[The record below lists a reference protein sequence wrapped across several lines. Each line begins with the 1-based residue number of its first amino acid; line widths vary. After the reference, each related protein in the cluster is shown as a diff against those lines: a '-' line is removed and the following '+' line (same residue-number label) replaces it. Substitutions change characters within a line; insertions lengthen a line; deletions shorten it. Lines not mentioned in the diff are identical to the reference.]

1 MRAMTPTDA
10 TASRP
15 SPVANSPRRSWQ
27 IAILWAGV
35 PLCAVGLVQFRL
47 WEQWH
52 PGRFGELVLLS
63 LLAWGLAW
71 PLRRFAGWTW
81 AAALAL
87 PWCMALVWFAGVLPV
102 AATVLM
108 ALAALALGSLL
119 VARESAA
126 LQMTCGLIVLG
137 ATLSWLLPWPLHY
150 RWSYLAVGLVLIALR
165 RANLV
170 VTLPALRREWNS
182 AVSAA
187 PAASAWAVLAL
198 GLASTG
204 CWLPTMQPDDVGYHL
219 RLPWELLEQ
228 GRYAMDPET
237 HIWALA
243 PWLGDVIHAFA
254 QLISGAEA
262 RGPVNALWMLLT
274 AAGVWHLGGTVG
286 GDARSRWLAVALY
299 ASLPLTAVLA
309 GSMQTETPTAAALVW
324 LVVLILREPEAGR
337 SSLRAGTILFGGL
350 LALKLAAAAPAILLL
365 PWAAWRHRHA
375 LRVGPALAAT
385 AAALVLGASSYVYA
399 SLVAGNPVLPLFNG
413 YFRSAYFPASDFSDL
428 RWNAG
433 FNLLLPW
440 NATFDTGRYLEAFG
454 GGGGFVLI
462 ALLGAWVLAVLQR
475 RTALTAVMLAALI
488 LLPMIP
494 MQYLRYAFPASVLL
508 LPLLVMTAMR
518 IDPRRAAW
526 LLGGVCLLN
535 FAFQSNGHWMLRTG
549 AIKETMLASGDDH
562 VSFRHYTPER
572 VLLAKWRGLAGAEG
586 NVLAM
591 DPDVPSV
598 AEMGTHARTVSA
610 YDPSLAS
617 AARAAEGDASGA
629 AWAALLH
636 RERIAAV
643 LVRKT
648 SLTAA
653 QRAGLVRVN
662 ATLADEV
669 GEAQLWTL
677 PAWENAP

>member
-10 TASRP
+10 TTSRP
-15 SPVANSPRRSWQ
+15 CPAANSPRLSWKR
-27 IAILWAGV
+27 AVLWAGV
-35 PLCAVGLVQFRL
+35 PLCATGMLQYRL
-47 WEQWH
+47 WEHWH

-63 LLAWGLAW
+63 LLACGLAW

-87 PWCMALVWFAGVLPV
+87 PWCLALAWFADALPV
-102 AATVLM
+102 VAT
-108 ALAALALGSLL
+108 ALLALTALALGSLL
-119 VARESAA
+119 LARESAA

-137 ATLSWLLPWPLHY
+137 AALSWLLPLPLHH
-150 RWSYLAVGLVLIALR
+150 RWTYLVLCIVLIALR
-165 RANLV
+165 GGPLSATLV
-170 VTLPALRREWNS
+170 GLRREWNS

-187 PAASAWAVLAL
+187 PVASAWTVLAL

-243 PWLGDVIHAFA
+243 PWLGDVIHAFP

-274 AAGVWHLGGTVG
+274 AAGVWQLGTTLA
-286 GDARSRWLAVALY
+286 GDARSRWLSVALY

-324 LVVLILREPEAGR
+324 LAVLILREPQAGR
-337 SSLRAGTILFGGL
+337 PSLRAGAILFGGL
-350 LALKLAAAAPAILLL
+350 LALKLGAAATAILLL
-365 PWAAWRHRHA
+365 PWAAWRHRNA
-375 LRVGPALAAT
+375 LRLRPTLAAT
-385 AAALVLGASSYVYA
+385 AVALVLGTSSYVYA
-399 SLVAGNPVLPLFNG
+399 WLLAGNPVLPLFNG

-428 RWNAG
+428 RWNGG
-433 FNLLLPW
+433 FDLLLPW
-440 NATFDTGRYLEAFG
+440 KLTFDTGRYLEAFG
-454 GGGGFVLI
+454 GGGGFVFI
-462 ALLGAWVLAVLQR
+462 ALLGAWLLALLQR
-475 RTALTAVMLAALI
+475 RTALTAVMLVVLI

-494 MQYLRYAFPASVLL
+494 MQYLRYAFPASVVL
-508 LPLLVMTAMR
+508 LPLLVVTAMHTH
-518 IDPRRAAW
+518 PRRAAW
-526 LLGGVCLLN
+526 LLGGLCLLN

-549 AIKETMLASGDDH
+549 AVKEAMLALGDDH

-572 VLLAKWRGLAGAEG
+572 SLLATLRGVPARDG

-591 DPDVPSV
+591 DPQFPSV
-598 AEMGTHARTVSA
+598 AEMGMQARTVSA

-617 AARAAEGDASGA
+617 AAHIAERDASGA
-629 AWAALLH
+629 AWVALLR
-636 RERIAAV
+636 RERIIEV
-643 LVRKT
+643 LARRP
-648 SLTAA
+648 SLTEA
-653 QRAGLVRVN
+653 QRAGLGRAN
-662 ATLADEV
+662 ARLQDEV
-669 GEAQLWTL
+669 GEAQLWML
-677 PAWENAP
+677 PAWENTP